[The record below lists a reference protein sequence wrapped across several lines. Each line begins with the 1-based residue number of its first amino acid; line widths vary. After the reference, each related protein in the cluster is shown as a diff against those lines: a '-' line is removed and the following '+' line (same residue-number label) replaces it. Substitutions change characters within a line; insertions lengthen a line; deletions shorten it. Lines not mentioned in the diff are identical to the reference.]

1 MGVLP
6 GNDFVET
13 TGSRLANNG
22 VSGIEKQINEVINNG
37 GGAIFVDEAY
47 QLTGEHNSSG
57 RQVLDYMLTEMENHT
72 DRLVFI
78 LAGYSKQMEKF
89 FEHNP
94 GLKSRVPHELNFED
108 YQNPELLDMLVNLI
122 RETYKL
128 TPMQVEGG
136 PHGLYS
142 RIAIRRLGRGRG
154 REGFGN
160 ARSLQIMFSQIRERQ
175 AERLRKE
182 RRRGQQPIDQLLLG
196 EDLIGPDP
204 SKVMG
209 ESEAWK
215 KLQSMIG
222 LDSVKSSVKE
232 LFVMLS
238 TNYLRELQEKEILQM
253 TLNRVFLGPP
263 GTGKT
268 TVAQLYGK
276 ILKDLNML
284 SNGEGEQTL

>member
-1 MGVLP
+1 VGVLP

-47 QLTGEHNSSG
+47 QLTGEHNFSG
-57 RQVLDYMLTEMENHT
+57 GQVLDYMLAEMENHT
-72 DRLVFI
+72 DKLVFI

-94 GLKSRVPHELNFED
+94 GLKSRVPHELKFED
-108 YQNPELLDMLVNLI
+108 YKDPELLDMLVNLI
-122 RETYKL
+122 QKTYKL
-128 TPMQVEGG
+128 KPMQVEGG

-142 RIAIRRLGRGRG
+142 RIAVRRLGRGRG

-160 ARSLQIMFSQIRERQ
+160 ARALQNMFSQIRERQ

-182 RRRGQQPIDQLLLG
+182 RKRGTQPNDQLLLG

-209 ESEAWK
+209 KSEAWK
-215 KLQSMIG
+215 KLQTMIG
-222 LDSVKSSVKE
+222 LNSVKNSVKE
-232 LFVMLS
+232 LFVMLE
-238 TNYLRELQEKEILQM
+238 TNYLREMQEKEILQIS
-253 TLNRVFLGPP
+253 LNRAFLGPP

-268 TVAQLYGK
+268 TVAQLYGT
-276 ILKDLNML
+276 ILKD
-284 SNGEGEQTL
+284 SGYAE

>member
-1 MGVLP
+1 MISVGVLP

-22 VSGIEKQINEVINNG
+22 VSGIEKQINDVINNG

-47 QLTGEHNSSG
+47 QLTGDHNFSG
-57 RQVLDYMLTEMENHT
+57 RQVLDYMLAEMENHT
-72 DRLVFI
+72 DKLVFI
-78 LAGYSKQMEKF
+78 LAGYSKEMEKF

-94 GLKSRVPHELNFED
+94 GLKSRVPYELKFED
-108 YQNPELLDMLVNLI
+108 YKDPELLDILVNLI
-122 RETYKL
+122 NKTYKL
-128 TPMQVEGG
+128 KPMQVEGG
-136 PHGLYS
+136 PHGLWS
-142 RIAIRRLGRGRG
+142 RIAVRRLGRGRG
-154 REGFGN
+154 RDGFGN
-160 ARSLQIMFSQIRERQ
+160 ARALQNMFAKVRERQ

-182 RRRGQQPIDQLLLG
+182 RKQGMRPNDLMLLG

-222 LDSVKSSVKE
+222 LGTVKSSVKE
-232 LFVMLS
+232 LFILLES
-238 TNYLRELQEKEILQM
+238 NYLRELKEKEIMQM
-253 TLNRVFLGPP
+253 SLNRVFLGPP

-268 TVAQLYGK
+268 TVAQLYGR
-276 ILKDLNML
+276 ILKDLGML
-284 SNGEGEQTL
+284 SNGEGK

>member
-47 QLTGEHNSSG
+47 QLTGKHNFSG
-57 RQVLDYMLTEMENHT
+57 GQVLDYMLAEMENHT
-72 DRLVFI
+72 DKLVFI

-94 GLKSRVPHELNFED
+94 GLKSRVPHELSFED

-122 RETYKL
+122 HDTYKSMPIQL
-128 TPMQVEGG
+128 EGG
-136 PHGLYS
+136 AHGLYS
-142 RIAIRRLGRGRG
+142 RVAVRRLGRGRG

-160 ARSLQIMFSQIRERQ
+160 ARALQNMFSQIRERQ
-175 AERLRKE
+175 AERLRRE
-182 RRRGQQPIDQLLLG
+182 RKRGLQPNYQLLLG

-204 SKVMG
+204 SKVME

-215 KLQSMIG
+215 KSTSSQRCTSSG
-222 LDSVKSSVKE
+222 L
-232 LFVMLS
+232 
-238 TNYLRELQEKEILQM
+238 
-253 TLNRVFLGPP
+253 
-263 GTGKT
+263 
-268 TVAQLYGK
+268 
-276 ILKDLNML
+276 
-284 SNGEGEQTL
+284 